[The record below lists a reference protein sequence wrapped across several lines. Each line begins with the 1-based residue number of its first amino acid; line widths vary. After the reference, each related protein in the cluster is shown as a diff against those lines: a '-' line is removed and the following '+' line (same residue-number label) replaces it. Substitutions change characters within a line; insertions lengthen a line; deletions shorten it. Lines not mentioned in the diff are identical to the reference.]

1 MNVVRIGTNII
12 IPLLLVFLMIATA
25 IGYIAEDIRDYYNLK
40 WIAVLTIL
48 AGYILQFFKQTFGLI
63 IIGIGLI
70 WWFLL

>member
-48 AGYILQFFKQTFGLI
+48 AGYILQFSKQRFGLI
-63 IIGIGLI
+63 LIGLGLI
-70 WWFLL
+70 WWFFL

>member
-48 AGYILQFFKQTFGLI
+48 AGYTLQFFKQTFGLI